1 MKQEERADPRVLRSK
16 ASILDACAGL
26 IAEEGFAGVSIEAVA
41 ARSGAAKTTIYRHWP
56 SREALCIEA
65 FGFCT
70 GGRMA
75 APDTGSLRDDLIA
88 VLSGLAASLNDPA
101 WNASITS
108 LLDAAGRDA
117 DVAALHRETI
127 TEKRRSLTD
136 VLEGGIARGEL
147 PAGLDM
153 DAASAMLAGPVFY
166 WGIVWRQPIDA
177 RMVAGVVDAAL
188 PGLIAGEGA
197 ATSAESPL

>member
-16 ASILDACAGL
+16 ASIIDACAEL

-41 ARSGAAKTTIYRHWP
+41 ARSGAAKTTIYRHWS

-65 FGFCT
+65 FGACT
-70 GGRMA
+70 GAKMA
-75 APDTGSLRDDLIA
+75 PPDTGSLRDDLVA
-88 VLSGLAASLNDPA
+88 VLSGLASSLNDPA

-108 LLDAAGRDA
+108 LLDAAGRDEE
-117 DVAALHRETI
+117 VAALHRETI

-147 PAGLDM
+147 PADLDL
-153 DAASAMLAGPVFY
+153 DAASAVLAGPVFY
-166 WGIVWRQPIDA
+166 WGIVWRQPIDPA
-177 RMVAGVVDAAL
+177 MVAQVVDTAL
-188 PGLIAGEGA
+188 AGLTAGEGA
-197 ATSAESPL
+197 GLP